1 MSRNTVIVLV
11 SIFLVFVL
19 GVTFIVCSVK
29 MIQLRNQKSSVEPI
43 IDYAIE
49 EKPSNTSDIQITK
62 YLNFTVYREDNT
74 EVNLSEYENNPV
86 MILFFNDKD
95 SDSLEVLGEV
105 DSLYETYKDTVK
117 FLMVN
122 TNREVN
128 PELKDKY
135 KLEIFY
141 DFYKEAVRNYNI
153 TEFPAMI
160 YITEENT
167 ILNAK
172 VGIPSVDS
180 IDANLEIISNNY

>member
-43 IDYAIE
+43 IDYAVE

>member
-1 MSRNTVIVLV
+1 MSRNTVIILV
-11 SIFLVFVL
+11 SIFLILVL
-19 GVTFIVCSVK
+19 GATFIVCSVK
-29 MIQLRNQKSSVEPI
+29 MVELRDKKNSVEPI
-43 IDYAIE
+43 IDYSIE
-49 EKPSNTSDIQITK
+49 EKPSNTSDLQVTK

-95 SDSLEVLGEV
+95 SGSLEVLNAV
-105 DSLYETYKDTVK
+105 DSLYEKYKDTVK

-122 TNREVN
+122 TNKDIN

-160 YITEENT
+160 YITRENS
-167 ILNAK
+167 IFNAK
-172 VGIPSVDS
+172 VGIPSLDS
-180 IDANLEIISNNY
+180 IDANLDIISNDY